1 MNNACQNDFRISDT
15 GYIPD
20 SYEEEGLHRISVG
33 NVLKKMIL
41 MQNILL
47 ISHKKRLTVV
57 KAK

>member
-33 NVLKKMIL
+33 NVLKK
-41 MQNILL
+41 ND
-47 ISHKKRLTVV
+47 TN
-57 KAK
+57 AKHFVDIQQEKMNCS

>member
-47 ISHKKRLTVV
+47 ISHKK
-57 KAK
+57 K